1 MAKLRPCIAEFIGTF
16 ALIFVGIGAIRTAG
30 HDVLA
35 VALAHGLT
43 IAAFVSATMHISGGQ
58 LNPAVTFGLVCGGHM
73 TLADAVRYWISQLLG
88 ATAAALICLGIFGRD
103 VVVSGTPQL
112 GTGISP
118 GGGILVEAI
127 LTFFLVFVVHGTGI
141 DERGRRVAGLAIGST
156 CDPRHSVRRPA
167 HRRGD
172 ESRACLRP
180 SDRGQLLERRT
191 TYIGS
196 GRSSVA
202 QRLAL
207 SIASSS
213 RRTRRS
219 ATQQRGRSCAGR
231 CLARG
236 SRPRLREVL
245 RRLRGSGYTRSVGGF
260 TKSQC

>member
-73 TLADAVRYWISQLLG
+73 TIADAIRYWISQLLG
-88 ATAAALICLGIFGRD
+88 ATAAALICLGIFGRE

-156 CDPRHSVRRPA
+156 VTLDILFGGPLTGAAMNPA
-167 HRRGD
+167 RVFGP
-172 ESRACLRP
+172 A
-180 SDRGQLLERRT
+180 
-191 TYIGS
+191 
-196 GRSSVA
+196 
-202 QRLAL
+202 
-207 SIASSS
+207 IASNFWK
-213 RRTRRS
+213 
-219 ATQQRGRSCAGR
+219 AHYVYWIGPLIGGAAAGFVYSLFIEKDPAKR
-231 CLARG
+231 ETAAR
-236 SRPRLREVL
+236 P
-245 RRLRGSGYTRSVGGF
+245 
-260 TKSQC
+260 